1 MAVVAG
7 EGVEKPT
14 CEQTGLTV
22 PECSCQG
29 CLETMLRE
37 YRPALLAEEIKVT
50 QLKGSSGE
58 EPGTAEQR
66 RAA

>member
-1 MAVVAG
+1 MAS
-7 EGVEKPT
+7 EGVGKPT

-37 YRPALLAEEIKVT
+37 YRPALLAEGIKVT
-50 QLKGSSGE
+50 KLNGSSGE
-58 EPGTAEQR
+58 EPGTAEHR
-66 RAA
+66 HAA